1 VRLLRKFTTP
11 PDRKEWKEPPF
22 WQLEHFRQSWLS
34 APGSNREGIE
44 NDFQGYVQGAYKT
57 NGVIFACILVRQ
69 LVFAEARFAWRE
81 FTDGGRPGD
90 LFGSPEL
97 SLLAKPWPS
106 GTTGELLAR
115 MESDAS
121 LAGNFYATTI
131 DNARRVGRA
140 ARGPGRRVV
149 RMSPD
154 RVTIVIGS
162 QSDDPDALDAQ
173 VIGFDYQP
181 RHGEPVALLADEVC
195 HYSPIPDP
203 QARWRGMSW
212 LSPVLDEI
220 GSDKA
225 ATIHKRRFFEN
236 GAVPSLVVTFDKD
249 VQPERFERFRA
260 ALDARHRG
268 ALNAYK
274 TLFLGGGADVKTVGT
289 DFRQLDLKGVQGH
302 GETRIAAAAGV
313 PPVIV
318 GLSEGLAAATY
329 SNYAQARRRFADG
342 TIRPLW
348 RMAAASLQN
357 LLTPPSDGAAL
368 WYDDRDIPFLR
379 EDRRD
384 VAEIQ
389 ARQASTIRQLV
400 DAGYEAATVTA
411 AVAAEDFSLLR
422 HTGLFSVQL
431 QPAGTTRTQPRPV
444 DPIPQEDPQ

>member
-1 VRLLRKFTTP
+1 MRLSRKVTTP
-11 PDRKEWKEPPF
+11 HGRGRKEWTEPPF
-22 WQLEHFRQSWLS
+22 WQLDLFRQSWQT
-34 APGSNREGIE
+34 GSTSDRERIE
-44 NDFQGYVQGAYKT
+44 NDFSGYVQAAYKT
-57 NGVIFACILVRQ
+57 NGVVFACVLARQ

-81 FTDGGRPGD
+81 FTDNGRPGD
-90 LFGSPEL
+90 LVTSPEL
-97 SLLAKPWPS
+97 ALLAKPWPS

-115 MESDAS
+115 MESDVS
-121 LAGNFYATTI
+121 LAGNFYATTV
-131 DNARRVGRA
+131 DAAGNVGRA
-140 ARGPGRRVV
+140 ATGPGRRVV

-162 QSDDPDALDAQ
+162 ASGDPDALDAH
-173 VIGFDYQP
+173 VVGFDYQP
-181 RHGEPVALLADEVC
+181 RQGDPVALLADEVC

-203 QARWRGMSW
+203 AARWRGMSW
-212 LSPVLDEI
+212 LSPVLEEI

-225 ATIHKRRFFEN
+225 ATIHKRRFFDN
-236 GAVPSLVVTFDKD
+236 GAVPSMVVTFDKD

-260 ALDARHRG
+260 AMDARHRG
-268 ALNAYK
+268 AHNAYR

-289 DFRQLDLKGVQGH
+289 NLLQVDLTGVQGH

-348 RMAAASLQN
+348 RMAAGSLQN
-357 LLTPPSDGAAL
+357 LLTPPTVGASL

-389 ARQASTIRQLV
+389 FRQASTIRQLV
-400 DAGYEAATVTA
+400 DAGFEAAAVTT
-411 AVAAEDFSLLR
+411 AVAAEDFTLLR

-431 QPAGTTRTQPRPV
+431 QRPNTTPPPTDVPTPV
-444 DPIPQEDPQ
+444 

>member
-1 VRLLRKFTTP
+1 MRLSQKFTTP
-11 PDRKEWKEPPF
+11 PGRDRKNWTEPPF
-22 WQLEHFRQSWLS
+22 WQLDHLRRTWETS
-34 APGSNREGIE
+34 SNGRERIE
-44 NDFQGYVQGAYKT
+44 NDFPGYVQHAYKT
-57 NGVIFACILVRQ
+57 NGVIFSCILVRQ

-81 FTDGGRPGD
+81 ISDGGRPGD

-97 SLLAKPWPS
+97 GLLAKPWPT

-115 MESDAS
+115 MESDVS
-121 LAGNFYATTI
+121 LAGNFYATTV
-131 DNARRVGRA
+131 DKAGRVGRA
-140 ARGPGRRVV
+140 ATGPGRRIV

-162 QSDDPDALDAQ
+162 ESGDPDALDAQ

-181 RHGEPVALLADEVC
+181 RDGEPVALLADEVS

-212 LSPVLDEI
+212 LSPVLEEI
-220 GSDKA
+220 AADKA
-225 ATIHKRRFFEN
+225 ATLHKRRFFEN

-260 ALDARHRG
+260 AMDARHRG

-274 TLFLGGGADVKTVGT
+274 TLFLGGGADAKTIGT
-289 DFRQLDLKGVQGH
+289 DFQQLDLKGVQGH

-348 RMAAASLQN
+348 RMAAASLQT
-357 LLTPPSDGAAL
+357 LILPPSELASL

-400 DAGYEAATVTA
+400 DAGYEASTVVA
-411 AVAAEDFSLLR
+411 SVAAEDFSLLR

-431 QPAGTTRTQPRPV
+431 QRPNTTQPQGAPFE
-444 DPIPQEDPQ
+444 QEDL